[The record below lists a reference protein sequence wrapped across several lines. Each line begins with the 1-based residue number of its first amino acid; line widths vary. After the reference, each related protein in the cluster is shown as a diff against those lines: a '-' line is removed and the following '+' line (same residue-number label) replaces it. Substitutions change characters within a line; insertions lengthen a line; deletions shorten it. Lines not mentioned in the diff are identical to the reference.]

1 MTPAQIVTYILSSLT
16 VLAELMSLVLLITMF
31 FIKGDNK
38 IIHLTKKYGMT
49 IAFIVVLT
57 AMAGSLT
64 FSDILGYEP
73 CKLCW
78 FQRIL
83 MYPQVLIL
91 GIGLWKKDAFRTSTL
106 YALILSL
113 IGIPLAF
120 YHYLVQLGLVAAPCT
135 TGGFTVSCAKYFS
148 MTYGYITIPI
158 MALSAFLLVAL
169 TMLVLRSDKNTQIVD
184 LQS

>member
-1 MTPAQIVTYILSSLT
+1 MTLATFVNYTLSSLV
-16 VLAELMSLVLLITMF
+16 VLSEAISLLILVTVF
-31 FIKGDNK
+31 FTKGENA
-38 IIHLTKKYGMT
+38 IIRFFKKYGMT

-57 AMAGSLT
+57 AMSGSLT
-64 FSDILGYEP
+64 YSDVLGYEP

-83 MYPQVLIL
+83 MYPMVLIL
-91 GIGLWKKDAFRTSTL
+91 GMGLWKKEHFRTSTL

-120 YHYLVQLGLVAAPCT
+120 YHYLVQLGIVAAPCT
-135 TGGFTVSCAKYFS
+135 TGGFTVSCAKYFT

-169 TMLVLRSDKNTQIVD
+169 IMLILRSGSK
-184 LQS
+184 

>member
-1 MTPAQIVTYILSSLT
+1 MNLATVVNYTLSSLV
-16 VLAELMSLVLLITMF
+16 VLAEGMSLTLLVVMLFT
-31 FIKGDNK
+31 KGDNVV
-38 IIHLTKKYGMT
+38 IRFFKKHGMA

-57 AMAGSLT
+57 ATLGSLT
-64 FSDILGYEP
+64 YSDILGYEP

-83 MYPQVLIL
+83 MYPQVLLL
-91 GIGLWKKDAFRTSTL
+91 GIGLWKKEYFRGATL

-120 YHYLVQLGLVAAPCT
+120 YHYLVQLGLVAAPCS
-135 TGGFTVSCAKYFS
+135 TGGFTVSCAKYFT

-169 TMLVLRSDKNTQIVD
+169 IMLVLRSEFNKEVKI
-184 LQS
+184 